1 VRFRR
6 IAELGDAVDRDEF
19 ILHYQP
25 IVTLA
30 SGATDGY
37 EALIRWQHPAL
48 GELAP
53 LEFIPLAEE
62 CGQIVPIG
70 RWVLRE
76 ACCHIARL
84 GESAGRMFEIAVN
97 VSARQLQ
104 HPDFVTHVEDALRES
119 GLAPEQLVLEITESV
134 VIDTGDVETRLA
146 LLKQRGV
153 QLALD
158 DFGTGYG
165 SLAYLQKLP
174 VDIVKI
180 DRSFTATI
188 DEENGGE
195 PLLRAII
202 GLGSALGTRL
212 VAEGIERVTQ
222 SDLVTTLGCER
233 AQGFHYGRPSAM
245 QSFDVADVTHGPSS

>member
-1 VRFRR
+1 
-6 IAELGDAVDRDEF
+6 
-19 ILHYQP
+19 
-25 IVTLA
+25 
-30 SGATDGY
+30 
-37 EALIRWQHPAL
+37 
-48 GELAP
+48 
-53 LEFIPLAEE
+53 
-62 CGQIVPIG
+62 
-70 RWVLRE
+70 
-76 ACCHIARL
+76 
-84 GESAGRMFEIAVN
+84 MFEIAVN

-153 QLALD
+153 QIALD

-195 PLLRAII
+195 ALLRAII

-233 AQGFHYGRPSAM
+233 AQGFHYGRAVGDASRSTSPTSPRR
-245 QSFDVADVTHGPSS
+245 PSS